1 MNYKEYIKKMAKL
14 TSIEIEFI
22 NKLTLEDAINF
33 LKVIEIQEENMNLE
47 KILEKARV
55 EQEKVLL
62 NVYISKQTK
71 DKLNEI
77 RKREGMQ
84 LSFLVERILK
94 EAISETDK

>member
-1 MNYKEYIKKMAKL
+1 M
-14 TSIEIEFI
+14 
-22 NKLTLEDAINF
+22 D
-33 LKVIEIQEENMNLE
+33 LE

-55 EQEKVLL
+55 DQEKVLL